1 MIEFK
6 EILLFFMLEMNE
18 NFDDDLL
25 QEVVEMIC
33 EKWFFLFIFIQN

>member
-18 NFDDDLL
+18 NFDDDLM
-25 QEVVEMIC
+25 QDVVEMIC
-33 EKWFFLFIFIQN
+33 DN